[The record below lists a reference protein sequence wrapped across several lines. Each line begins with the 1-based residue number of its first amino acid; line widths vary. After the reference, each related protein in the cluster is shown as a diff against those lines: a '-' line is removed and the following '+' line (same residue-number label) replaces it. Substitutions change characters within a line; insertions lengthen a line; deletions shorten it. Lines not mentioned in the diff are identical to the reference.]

1 MFIRPFYGSQPTTV
15 TYTASRRHLLHATVA
30 ASLLGLTGGCSL
42 SNTGRKVLV
51 VGAGLSGL
59 NAARILERWGYEI
72 EVVEARDRV
81 GGRLWTLDQVPGS
94 PEGGGN
100 VIGANYGRVIHT
112 AHALNVPLR
121 TPPRALPSD
130 FAIGSQRI
138 RRQDWATSAHNPLPE
153 GWRSISPGRLVGKL
167 NEDNPLLKTRAW
179 HDPALRAASSRV
191 GACRLTMSPS
201 ARHIC
206 C

>member
-1 MFIRPFYGSQPTTV
+1 M
-15 TYTASRRHLLHATVA
+15 TYTASRRHLLHAAVA
-30 ASLLGLTGGCSL
+30 TSLFGLTGGCSR

-59 NAARILERWGYEI
+59 NAALTLERWGYEV
-72 EVVEARDRV
+72 EVVAATDRV
-81 GGRLWTLDQVPGS
+81 GGRLWTLDHVPGS

-112 AHALNVPLR
+112 AHTLDVPLR

-130 FAIGSQRI
+130 YAIGGQRI
-138 RRQDWATSAHNPLPE
+138 SRQDWATSAHNPLPD

-179 HDPALRAASSRV
+179 HDPALMAASSRV